1 MLNQWRRRTLNVI
14 LTIAAA
20 AMSVAVIVLLIDAI
34 SKPEQLTAV
43 LIFLACDLFLVG
55 LAVFRRI
62 DVRWRGLGFILIGY
76 GAGILALSRGGLAG
90 AGREYLLMLPVIA
103 IILIGVRAGL
113 LLAGLS
119 VVIMAV
125 FAWLARLGMIQNW
138 QDSGWMIYTQNPLN
152 LEAWVVEQTYTVLIL
167 GVALAL
173 LVLFHLYLMKT
184 LEAERK
190 AKV

>member
-1 MLNQWRRRTLNVI
+1 MNKPLTDTSQEVRAMLNAWRRRSLNVI
-14 LTIAAA
+14 LTIAAV
-20 AMSVAVIVLLIDAI
+20 AMTVAVIVLLVDAV

-103 IILIGVRAGL
+103 IILIGVRVGL

-119 VVIMAV
+119 VAIMAI
-125 FAWLARLGMIQNW
+125 FAWLAHLGVLQTW
-138 QDSGWMIYTQNPLN
+138 LDSGWIIYAQNPMN
-152 LEAWVVEQTYTVLIL
+152 
-167 GVALAL
+167 
-173 LVLFHLYLMKT
+173 
-184 LEAERK
+184 
-190 AKV
+190 

>member
-1 MLNQWRRRTLNVI
+1 MINTPDITQEIRAVLNEWRRRTLNVI

-20 AMSVAVIVLLIDAI
+20 AMTVAVVVLLVDAI

-62 DVRWRGLGFILIGY
+62 DARWRGLGFLLIGY
-76 GAGILALSRGGLAG
+76 GAGTLALSRGGLAG
-90 AGREYLLMLPVIA
+90 AGREYLIALPIIA

-119 VVIMAV
+119 VAIMAV
-125 FAWLARLGMIQNW
+125 FAGLAQQGVLQDWLAR
-138 QDSGWMIYTQNPLN
+138 GWLIY
-152 LEAWVVEQTYTVLIL
+152 A
-167 GVALAL
+167 
-173 LVLFHLYLMKT
+173 
-184 LEAERK
+184 
-190 AKV
+190 